1 MTNIFCPHRL
11 ESLPESCSRSV
22 TFYVPLFGNPAL
34 HYRIQS
40 GTPLLHI
47 QARLI
52 QPIIPLSTWIPKVYY
67 HIRKASL
74 LVPIL
79 SQINPAH
86 NCPPY
91 VDPKGIYNA
100 PLLVPILSQINL
112 AHNSPPY
119 VDPKG
124 IHNAP
129 LLVPILSQINP
140 AHNSPPYVDPKG
152 IHNAQLL
159 VPILSQINLAHNS
172 PPYVDPKGIHN
183 APLLVPILSQIN
195 PAHNCPPYVDPK
207 GIHNA
212 PLLVPILSHIHPVR
226 LFLTRLFKIHFNI
239 ILPSTDGCSKLS
251 SNAKHRNHGR
261 DLRLFFPSVQSV
273 P

>member
-91 VDPKGIYNA
+91 VDPKGI
-100 PLLVPILSQINL
+100 
-112 AHNSPPY
+112 
-119 VDPKG
+119 
-124 IHNAP
+124 
-129 LLVPILSQINP
+129 
-140 AHNSPPYVDPKG
+140 
-152 IHNAQLL
+152 
-159 VPILSQINLAHNS
+159 
-172 PPYVDPKGIHN
+172 
-183 APLLVPILSQIN
+183 
-195 PAHNCPPYVDPK
+195 
-207 GIHNA
+207 HNA